1 MIYFY
6 NPHYGPFY
14 GRNVFN
20 ALTGRFDHRKY
31 WYLSS
36 HLLSKAGKGGARILI
51 NLDQNSFQ
59 MLFTYKFRLLNR
71 LVTLAEFAVW
81 LILNGVNPF
90 RMKPKFS
97 FRGLEKGDVVFA
109 FAFDNL
115 QRRDSLLAGL
125 ENSSCAKV
133 IHLTHY
139 MLHTSS
145 ISSHASRLGN
155 VFFAAE
161 SDLSKYPFFK
171 EYFPWYSK
179 STYLLPFIPQERF
192 YRRAPFRGRKMKC
205 LALGTLTILKRNSE
219 TRDVMDFF
227 GTDCIHPIRR
237 AIYENRDRITERID
251 SGVSL
256 YNTDAAVK
264 DISSQKSVATKAYL
278 ALWNLFKANRRSYF
292 SFSAADR
299 FNQYA
304 MAVIP
309 EEINHLPGIS
319 WAEAMAC
326 GCAYIG
332 TDDPMYTDLG
342 LVPGEHYIAYDNTL
356 DGLLEVIQRCQ
367 EDLAMTERIADNG
380 RRFVTERLSGEK
392 AARTFF
398 RDLKGLE
405 ARSAGGT
412 PYQEISFGSSF
423 VRDGK

>member
-31 WYLSS
+31 WYLAS
-36 HLLSKAGKGGARILI
+36 HLLSKAGKGEARILV

-59 MLFTYKFRLLNR
+59 MLFTYKFRPLNR
-71 LVTLAEFAVW
+71 LVTLAEFAAW
-81 LILNGVNPF
+81 LILNRINPL
-90 RMKPKFS
+90 RVRPKFS
-97 FRGLEKGDVVFA
+97 FRGLGKGDVVFA

-115 QRRDSLLAGL
+115 QRRESLLAGL
-125 ENSSCAKV
+125 ENSGCAKV

-145 ISSHASRLGN
+145 VSSHSARLGE

-171 EYFPWYSK
+171 KHFPWYSK
-179 STYLLPFIPQERF
+179 SAYLLPFIPQERF
-192 YRRAPFRGRKMKC
+192 YSRTPFRDRKMKC
-205 LALGTLTILKRNSE
+205 LALGTLTILKRSEE

-227 GTDCIHPIRR
+227 GTDCIHPMRR
-237 AIYENRDRITERID
+237 AIYENRSGITEYVD

-256 YNTDAAVK
+256 YNTDTAVK
-264 DISSQKSVATKAYL
+264 DLSARKSAVAKLYL
-278 ALWNLFKANRRSYF
+278 ALWNLLKANRRSYF

-304 MAVIP
+304 LAVIP

-319 WAEAMAC
+319 WAETMAC

-342 LVPGEHYIAYDNTL
+342 LVPGEHYLAYDGTL
-356 DGLLEVIQRCQ
+356 GGLLKVIRGCQ
-367 EDLAMTERIADNG
+367 EDPALAERIAENG
-380 RRFVTERLSGEK
+380 RRFVAERLSAEK
-392 AARTFF
+392 AAGLFF
-398 RDLKGLE
+398 SDLKKLE
-405 ARSAGGT
+405 RRLKEGASYQELSFISSFARS
-412 PYQEISFGSSF
+412 E
-423 VRDGK
+423 K